1 MHIPSQDPYGQQN
14 TLSLHHNICL
24 IVFFPLFIPSIT
36 LLLKYKTFEEGVQM
50 TLKIK
55 LIIKSP

>member
-36 LLLKYKTFEEGVQM
+36 LLLKYKTFEEGMQM
-50 TLKIK
+50 T
-55 LIIKSP
+55 